1 VHLHRAADGNQERVV
16 IVNKDMDCLPMANQ
30 EVTDTS
36 TEGDNFQRT
45 YEALTLENNML
56 IEQLVHL
63 HCAAEEQKEQL
74 SVLKKDRDL
83 LSFQNGYLHREVA
96 NMTADRDNYKRTY
109 ETTTLENNDL
119 REQLVHL
126 YCAVEEQKE
135 QLRVLSKD
143 RDILSFQNGYLYRE
157 VANISAEKDN
167 FKTAAYKTTTL
178 ENNKLREQLV
188 DLRCTVDEA
197 KEELRVTN
205 EYKDLLLSGN
215 KYLHQQVEDI
225 SAKMVDLKRRY
236 DAADLENGQ
245 LRQRLADLEDA
256 LKETAATLFLYLQKK
271 QVRHSLPSC
280 GKSNESK
287 LELERLCERGNNF
300 ELLMIEHEKMRVNL
314 GEASSIAV
322 TLCLLV
328 RH

>member
-1 VHLHRAADGNQERVV
+1 
-16 IVNKDMDCLPMANQ
+16 MDCLPMANHNLNQ

-45 YEALTLENNML
+45 YKALTLKNNML
-56 IEQLVHL
+56 REQLVHL
-63 HCAAEEQKEQL
+63 HCAAEAQKEQL
-74 SVLKKDRDL
+74 RVLKKDRDL
-83 LSFQNGYLHREVA
+83 SLQNGYLYREVA
-96 NMTADRDNYKRTY
+96 NTSADRDNYKRTY
-109 ETTTLENNDL
+109 ETTTLENNNL

-126 YCAVEEQKE
+126 YCAVEAQNE
-135 QLRVLSKD
+135 QLRVLNKD
-143 RDILSFQNGYLYRE
+143 RDLLSFQNGYLYRE
-157 VANISAEKDN
+157 VANISADRDN
-167 FKTAAYKTTTL
+167 FKRAYKTTTL

-188 DLRCTVDEA
+188 DLRCAVDEG

-215 KYLHQQVEDI
+215 KYLHHQVEDI

-245 LRQRLADLEDA
+245 LRKQLADLEDA
-256 LKETAATLFLYLQKK
+256 LKETAATLLSYLQKK

-280 GKSNESK
+280 GKSNELK
-287 LELERLCERGNNF
+287 HDLERLCERGNNS